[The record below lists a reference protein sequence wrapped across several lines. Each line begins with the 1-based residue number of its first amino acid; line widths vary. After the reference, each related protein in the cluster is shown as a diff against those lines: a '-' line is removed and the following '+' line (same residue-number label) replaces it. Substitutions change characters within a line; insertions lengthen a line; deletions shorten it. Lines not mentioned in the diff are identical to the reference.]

1 MDSSTDLAAPSTART
16 GVACALLPGS
26 AARVNVPACAYR
38 VDPAPHLGDG
48 IFNLVL
54 LDPIGTK
61 VETLDDAAARAD
73 EQAAIAVAETARADA
88 LAAQLRAAGIEPEA

>member
-1 MDSSTDLAAPSTART
+1 VDSSTDLAAPSTART
-16 GVACALLPGS
+16 GDACALLPGS
-26 AARVNVPACAYR
+26 AARVTSPHA
-38 VDPAPHLGDG
+38 PTGSTPPPHLGDG